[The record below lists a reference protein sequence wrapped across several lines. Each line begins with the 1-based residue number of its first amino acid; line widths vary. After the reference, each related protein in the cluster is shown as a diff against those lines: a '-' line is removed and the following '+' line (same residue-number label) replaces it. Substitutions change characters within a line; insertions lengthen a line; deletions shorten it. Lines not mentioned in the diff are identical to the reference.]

1 MKYLVEFVII
11 FNFKSRL
18 KLFKS
23 NIMREKIVNYLVVQ
37 FNRIEIVFQ
46 VFFFNYRLFY
56 LFLVLMVNGVG
67 ISLLY
72 QFKYNLYF
80 IENKNK
86 GIKVIIFGKN
96 NKCF

>member
-46 VFFFNYRLFY
+46 VFFL
-56 LFLVLMVNGVG
+56 
-67 ISLLY
+67 IID
-72 QFKYNLYF
+72 YF
-80 IENKNK
+80 IY
-86 GIKVIIFGKN
+86 FQY
-96 NKCF
+96 